1 MQIKSTARTFLPL
14 IVATLFAPQLS
25 AQSHDHPAA
34 TADSASTAEAQKA
47 FSLIKTLS
55 GGWQGQ
61 LVEPKTKLNV
71 TMDVTLRVTSR
82 GNSVVHEM
90 KSGEATDN
98 PVKNDHPVTMMYLD
112 AGKLLLTHYCDAGN
126 RPRMVATVSADG
138 KQIDFEFLDLTG
150 PNTYGHMQHARF
162 TIIDATHHREDW
174 TYAMPNGETN
184 TGHFDLQRVSDVATI
199 SGK

>member
-1 MQIKSTARTFLPL
+1 MQITPTVRAILPL
-14 IVATLFAPQLS
+14 IIAALFATRLS
-25 AQSHDHPAA
+25 AQAHDHPAA
-34 TADSASTAEAQKA
+34 AVDVAPTADAQQA

-61 LVEPKTKLNV
+61 VVEPQTKLNV
-71 TMDVTLRVTSR
+71 RMEVTLRVTSR

-90 KSGEATDN
+90 KSAEATDN

-112 AGKLLLTHYCDAGN
+112 AGRLLLTHYCDAGN
-126 RPRMVATVSADG
+126 RPRMVARVSANG
-138 KQIDFEFLDLTG
+138 KQIDFDFIDLTG

-162 TIIDATHHREDW
+162 TIIDANHHMEDW
-174 TYAMPNGETN
+174 TYAGPNGDTN
-184 TGHFDLQRVSDVATI
+184 TGHFDLHRVSDVATV